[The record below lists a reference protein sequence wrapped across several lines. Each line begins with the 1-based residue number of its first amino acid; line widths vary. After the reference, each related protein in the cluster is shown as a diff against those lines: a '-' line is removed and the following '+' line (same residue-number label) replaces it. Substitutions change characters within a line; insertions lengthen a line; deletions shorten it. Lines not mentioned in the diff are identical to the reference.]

1 MNTSGISN
9 PIDIAV
15 SGMRAE
21 AARMNVFANNIANS
35 NTSQTPSGGPYRRQ
49 EVILSTDAEFLG
61 GVKVEGVVP
70 DTRTD
75 FRRISIPGHPDAD
88 ENGYVKMPNVQLP
101 TEIMNMVAA
110 SRSYQANAAILKQ
123 YQNIMDVTIEL
134 LK

>member
-70 DTRTD
+70 DMHTD
-75 FRRISIPGHPDAD
+75 FRSISIPGHPDAD
-88 ENGYVKMPNVQLP
+88 ENGFVKMPNVQLP